1 MMVAMP
7 DTFGARGGRVRYAG
21 RADVPRQR
29 LGVPYA
35 AVMVGAKLV
44 LPGPRLDPV
53 SLHGL
58 ITPGGRHDDGRR
70 PDRLDGA
77 ARLGPARQRSLGPLR
92 KVGIGGSACP
102 PVMIERFAAL
112 GVDVVHAWGMTEA
125 SPVALASRPK
135 RQHHALA
142 ADERQALCCKQ
153 GRPLLGLEAKV
164 VGADGEE
171 VPHDGVAFGRL
182 LIRGPTVAAGYFRID
197 RDENFAEPGWFD
209 TGDVATLDADGFV
222 EIVDR
227 TKDVIKSGGEWIGS
241 IELENIAVS
250 HPAVREAAVVARPD
264 PKWGERPVLF
274 VVLQPGASLTPEE
287 AADFYAGKVA
297 RWAVPQRPSHCREPA
312 PYGDGQAL
320 EDRDQEDGVKPSRHP
335 VGAAES

>member
-1 MMVAMP
+1 MTA
-7 DTFGARGGRVRYAG
+7 
-21 RADVPRQR
+21 
-29 LGVPYA
+29 GVPT
-35 AVMVGAKLV
+35 VWMGL
-44 LPGPRLDPV
+44 LDWV
-53 SLHGL
+53 
-58 ITPGGRHDDGRR
+58 RHE
-70 PDRLDGA
+70 
-77 ARLGPARQRSLGPLR
+77 QKTLGPLH

-142 ADERQALCCKQ
+142 VDERQALCCKQ

-164 VGADGEE
+164 VGADGED
-171 VPHDGVAFGRL
+171 VPRDGVAFGRL

-209 TGDVATLDADGFV
+209 TGDVATLDQDGFV

-250 HPAVREAAVVARPD
+250 HAAVREAAVVARPD

-297 RWAVPQRPSHCREPA
+297 RWAVPQDLRI
-312 PYGDGQAL
+312 
-320 EDRDQEDGVKPSRHP
+320 V
-335 VGAAES
+335 ESLPQKATGNHSKIAIRKMV